1 MRVAALYD
9 IHGNLSALEAV
20 LADRRLED
28 VDAIVVGGDVVA
40 GPFPAEVVDALEA
53 LGERVRFLRGNADR
67 LVLEVADDKRLLW
80 CRDQLGHA
88 RAARVA
94 AWPEALSLTVDGL
107 GPVRFCHAT
116 PRSDEEIVTR
126 ITPEDEVAQVLEGT
140 AEGVV
145 VCGHTHIQY
154 DRRVAEWRLVCAGSV
169 GWPYEGRPGAFWLL
183 LGPDVSHVRAE
194 YDVQRAAEIMRNSG
208 YPDLEDDLA
217 SLLEPPDPE
226 AVTSYFEGM
235 RGG

>member
-9 IHGNLSALEAV
+9 VHGNLPALEAV
-20 LADRRLED
+20 VADWRLEAA
-28 VDAIVVGGDVVA
+28 DAIVVGGDVVA
-40 GPFPAEVVDALEA
+40 GPFPAETLDALGA

-67 LVLEVADDKRLLW
+67 NVLEDAGERSLW
-80 CRDQLGHA
+80 CRSRLGDV

-94 AWPEALSLTVDGL
+94 AWPQTLSLEVDGL

-126 ITPEDEVAQVLEGT
+126 ITPDDEVADALQGT
-140 AEGVV
+140 EETVV

-154 DRRVAEWRLVCAGSV
+154 DRRVDGWRLVCAGSV
-169 GWPYEGRPGAFWLL
+169 GLPYEGRPGAFWLL
-183 LGPDVSHVRAE
+183 LGPDVSHVRTE
-194 YDVQRAAEIMRNSG
+194 YDVHRAAELIRTSG
-208 YPDLEDDLA
+208 YPDPEGTVE

-226 AVTSYFEGM
+226 EVSSLFEGM
-235 RGG
+235 RGT